1 MESWSGPEPVELPGR
16 GPVLSLFDTS
26 TGRVRPTNP
35 ASEARMYVC
44 GITPYD
50 ATHLGHAATY
60 IAFDLVN
67 RYWRDLGHTVH
78 YVQNV
83 TDVDDPLLERAIATG
98 QDWRELARAETA
110 LFAQDMAALAVLPPR
125 DYVGAVESIPSVARW
140 IDRLRDAGFVYG
152 VDGDLYFDTLASPGF
167 GTVSG
172 LDEAAMQA
180 IFAERGGDPARAGKR
195 TPLDCMLWQAARPDE
210 PAWDTDLGH
219 GRPGWHIEC
228 TAIALDHLGMGFDV
242 QGGGSDLAFPHHE
255 MCSAQ
260 ARAAT
265 GAAAMAGHF
274 VHAGMVGYDGHKMSK
289 SRGNLV
295 FVSHLRRDGVDPA
308 AIRLALLA
316 HHYRTDWEWTAADLG
331 AAQYRLARWRA
342 ACTLPS
348 GPGAD
353 ELVAGVRARLADDLD
368 APGALGV
375 VDAWA
380 DTALLRGAARAGAP
394 GPTQGDPGAVREID
408 PNGDPGAP
416 GGVRHLLDT
425 LLGVDVS

>member
-1 MESWSGPEPVELPGR
+1 MESWSGPEPVELAGR
-16 GPVLSLFDTS
+16 GPALSVFDTS
-26 TGRVRPTNP
+26 TGQVRPTDP

-60 IAFDLVN
+60 IAFDLIN

-110 LFAQDMAALAVLPPR
+110 LFAQDMAALRVLPPR
-125 DYVGAVESIPSVARW
+125 DYIGAVESIPSVVRW
-140 IDRLRDAGFVYG
+140 IARLRAAGFVYG
-152 VDGDLYFDTLASPGF
+152 VDGDLYFDTLAAPGF
-167 GTVSG
+167 GTVAG
-172 LDEAAMQA
+172 LDEAAMHA
-180 IFAERGGDPARAGKR
+180 IFAERGGDPTRPGKR
-195 TPLDCMLWQAARPDE
+195 TALDCMLWQAARPDE

-265 GAAAMAGHF
+265 GAAAMAEHF

-295 FVSHLRRDGVDPA
+295 FVSSLRRDGVDPA

-316 HHYRTDWEWTAADLG
+316 HHYRTDWEWTDADLV
-331 AAQYRLARWRA
+331 AAEQRLTRWREACALPGGPDAEGLIA
-342 ACTLPS
+342 A
-348 GPGAD
+348 
-353 ELVAGVRARLADDLD
+353 VRERLADDLD
-368 APGALGV
+368 APTVLGL
-375 VDAWA
+375 VDGWA
-380 DTALLRGAARAGAP
+380 DSALAQRPSARDPMAP
-394 GPTQGDPGAVREID
+394 AR
-408 PNGDPGAP
+408 
-416 GGVRHLLDT
+416 VRHLLAT
-425 LLGVDVS
+425 LIGVDLS